1 MHVGMHQ
8 AGHSCFV
15 CLQTLRKKE
24 RPQRENIAKRSYAE
38 AKEEDAELE
47 EIEKKKKSKIKFQV
61 GQRVRVDL
69 LDL

>member
-1 MHVGMHQ
+1 M
-8 AGHSCFV
+8 FRL
-15 CLQTLRKKE
+15 LQTLKKKE

-38 AKEEDAELE
+38 AKDNDAELE
-47 EIEKKKKSKIKFQV
+47 EIEKKKKSKITFQA